1 MIHLVVN
8 SKELLP
14 FLFLIGMLLF
24 NWPFLDIFS
33 ISLPYYLFTVW
44 GLFIAVVGVLIT
56 VIRRQKTDK
65 DV

>member
-1 MIHLVVN
+1 MN

-24 NWPFLDIFS
+24 NWPLLDIFS
-33 ISLPYYLFTVW
+33 ISLPYYLFSVW
-44 GLFIAVVGVLIT
+44 GLFIVVVGVLIT
-56 VIRRQKTDK
+56 LICRRETDK

>member
-1 MIHLVVN
+1 MN

-24 NWPFLDIFS
+24 NWPLLDIFS
-33 ISLPYYLFTVW
+33 ISLPYYLFSVW
-44 GLFIAVVGVLIT
+44 GLFIVVVGVLIT
-56 VIRRQKTDK
+56 LIRRRETDK

>member
-1 MIHLVVN
+1 MN

-24 NWPFLDIFS
+24 NWPLLDIFS
-33 ISLPYYLFTVW
+33 ISLPYYLFSVW
-44 GLFIAVVGVLIT
+44 GLFIVVVGVLIT
-56 VIRRQKTDK
+56 VTRRHKTDK

>member
-1 MIHLVVN
+1 MN

-33 ISLPYYLFTVW
+33 ISLPYYLFSVW
-44 GLFIAVVGVLIT
+44 GLFIVVVGVLIT
-56 VIRRQKTDK
+56 ITLRHKTDK

>member
-1 MIHLVVN
+1 MN

-24 NWPFLDIFS
+24 NWPLLDIFS
-33 ISLPYYLFTVW
+33 ISLPYYLFGVW
-44 GLFIAVVGVLIT
+44 GLFIVVVGILIT
-56 VIRRQKTDK
+56 LIRRRETDR

>member
-1 MIHLVVN
+1 MN

-14 FLFLIGMLLF
+14 FFFLIGMLLF

-33 ISLPYYLFTVW
+33 MSLPYYLFGAW
-44 GLFIAVVGVLIT
+44 ALFILAVGILIT
-56 VIRRQKTDK
+56 VIRTQKTGK

>member
-1 MIHLVVN
+1 MN

-33 ISLPYYLFTVW
+33 ISLPYYLFSVW
-44 GLFIAVVGVLIT
+44 GFFIVAVGVLIT
-56 VIRRQKTDK
+56 LTRRHKTDK